1 MVDVTTL
8 EAIALQLPANDT
20 VSDTILQPWNEARN
34 KDSRNQAQR
43 RERIVLLREA
53 IERGEY
59 SVPASELAGAIL
71 RTARRAN

>member
-20 VSDTILQPWNEARN
+20 VSDSVLEPRPKHSLNE
-34 KDSRNQAQR
+34 AQR
-43 RERIVLLREA
+43 RERIYLLREA
-53 IERGEY
+53 IEGGEY
-59 SVPASELAGAIL
+59 RVSASELAGAIL